1 MEVKIDRQGLFV
13 LAFGWAV
20 ALITTMI

>member
-1 MEVKIDRQGLFV
+1 MEVKIDRQSLFV
-13 LAFGWAV
+13 LAIGWAV